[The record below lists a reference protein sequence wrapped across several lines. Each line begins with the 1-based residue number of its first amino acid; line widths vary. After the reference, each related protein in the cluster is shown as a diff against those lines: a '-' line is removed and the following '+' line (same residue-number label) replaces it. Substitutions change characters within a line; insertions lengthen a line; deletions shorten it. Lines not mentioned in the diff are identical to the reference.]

1 MDAKAKRVKELIIS
15 NVKRKHPFA
24 SHEEVSQK
32 AKYIFEKRFNSTKYE
47 NWYT

>member
-1 MDAKAKRVKELIIS
+1 MDAKAKRVKELIIN
-15 NVKRKHPFA
+15 NVKRKYPHA

-32 AKYIFEKRFNSTKYE
+32 AKYIFENRFGSTKYG